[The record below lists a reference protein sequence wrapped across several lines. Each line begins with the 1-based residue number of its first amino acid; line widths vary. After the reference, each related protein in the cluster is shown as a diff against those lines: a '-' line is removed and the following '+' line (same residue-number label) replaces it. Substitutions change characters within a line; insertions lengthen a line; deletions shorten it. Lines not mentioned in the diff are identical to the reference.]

1 MEEISR
7 ITQERLVDEE
17 LLVVR
22 EAVALLGKSQDEAHV
37 VREILHL
44 LSEFLG
50 LNRGRVVLPDPETG
64 ELRIVHAYGLTQ
76 DEIARG
82 KYLPGE
88 GITGR
93 VMTGGQ
99 TAIVQDVDA
108 EPLFLFRAVA
118 RENLPPETVSYIALP
133 LEQGGRQI
141 GVLGVHRLRERPR
154 PLARDQQVLKIA
166 ATLITHVILLNEF
179 IRERTGRLESENR
192 ELKWALTKDLSTYG
206 SFGIVGESLQLR
218 RALKQIEQVAQ
229 SEATVLLL
237 GESGTGKELFARAL
251 HLSSQ
256 RRDAPFVKVNCGAIP
271 ENLVESELFG
281 YEKGA
286 FTGAIGSRPGYFEQA
301 DNGTLFLDEVG
312 DLPLAMQVKL
322 LRVLQEHSIQRIGAR
337 KEVPVNVRIVA
348 ATNQDLQ
355 LLVSQGKFRLD
366 LFYRL
371 NVIPVR
377 LPALRERAEDIRH
390 LVRYYLNQL
399 DQGYQRNVNITPEA
413 MQRLTDHPWPGNI
426 RQLRNVLERL
436 ILLAEGATIS
446 EREVSAV
453 LQAET
458 HSQMQM
464 QTPPPSLAIT
474 ANAPPRSQWRQRA
487 RLPPGAGKRP
497 RRDRSGAGGNR
508 RQQIARRAETRF
520 DAAPIQ
526 LPHAG
531 DGDRDVVADQAH
543 PRLQLQGV
551 GAKRLG
557 RQQTVQRAERGLG
570 GGILF
575 PGNALGAGRVTQMQ
589 AAVLDGERRA
599 GLVGPGGAGLVDPRR
614 DGHGVLGHQGTDVL
628 RVQIT

>member
-1 MEEISR
+1 MQEYSLPTR
-7 ITQERLVDEE
+7 AAQERLADEE

-76 DEIARG
+76 EEIARG

-118 RENLPPETVSYIALP
+118 RESLPPQTVSFIALP
-133 LEQGGRQI
+133 LEQGGRLI

-166 ATLITHVILLNEF
+166 ATLITHVILINEF
-179 IRERTGRLESENR
+179 IRERTSRLESENR

-218 RALKQIEQVAQ
+218 RALKQIEQVAH

-256 RRDAPFVKVNCGAIP
+256 RRDAPFIKVNCGAIP

-446 EREVSAV
+446 EKEVMAV
-453 LQAET
+453 LQAES

-464 QTPPPSLAIT
+464 Q
-474 ANAPPRSQWRQRA
+474 APPQNGLTALPTPAMSSNGGVRAYHPVQESDRAAIETALLETGGNKSRAAQKLGLTLRQFNYRMQVMGIA
-487 RLPPGAGKRP
+487 AGKR
-497 RRDRSGAGGNR
+497 
-508 RQQIARRAETRF
+508 
-520 DAAPIQ
+520 
-526 LPHAG
+526 
-531 DGDRDVVADQAH
+531 
-543 PRLQLQGV
+543 
-551 GAKRLG
+551 
-557 RQQTVQRAERGLG
+557 
-570 GGILF
+570 
-575 PGNALGAGRVTQMQ
+575 
-589 AAVLDGERRA
+589 
-599 GLVGPGGAGLVDPRR
+599 
-614 DGHGVLGHQGTDVL
+614 
-628 RVQIT
+628 

>member
-1 MEEISR
+1 MEDMPR

-76 DEIARG
+76 DEVARG

-93 VMTGGQ
+93 VMTSGQ

-133 LEQGGRQI
+133 LEQGGRVI

-179 IRERTGRLESENR
+179 IRERTSRLESENR
-192 ELKWALTKDLSTYG
+192 ELKWALTKDMSTYG

-286 FTGAIGSRPGYFEQA
+286 FTGAVGSRPGYFEQA

-413 MQRLTDHPWPGNI
+413 MLRLTDHPWPGNI

-436 ILLAEGATIS
+436 ILLAENATIG
-446 EREVSAV
+446 EKEVMAV

-458 HSQMQM
+458 HSEMQM
-464 QTPPPSLAIT
+464 LTPPPPSFAAAPMANPTSASVRAYHPVQESDRAAIEAALLET
-474 ANAPPRSQWRQRA
+474 NGNKSRAAQKLGLTLRQFNYRMQVMGIA
-487 RLPPGAGKRP
+487 TTLP
-497 RRDRSGAGGNR
+497 RR
-508 RQQIARRAETRF
+508 F
-520 DAAPIQ
+520 PAA
-526 LPHAG
+526 
-531 DGDRDVVADQAH
+531 
-543 PRLQLQGV
+543 
-551 GAKRLG
+551 
-557 RQQTVQRAERGLG
+557 
-570 GGILF
+570 
-575 PGNALGAGRVTQMQ
+575 
-589 AAVLDGERRA
+589 
-599 GLVGPGGAGLVDPRR
+599 
-614 DGHGVLGHQGTDVL
+614 
-628 RVQIT
+628 

>member
-1 MEEISR
+1 MEDNLSVR
-7 ITQERLVDEE
+7 TTPERLVDEE

-22 EAVALLGKSQDEAHV
+22 ESVALLSKSHDEAFV
-37 VREILHL
+37 IREILHL

-50 LNRGRVVLPDPETG
+50 LNRGRVVLPEPETG
-64 ELRIVHAYGLTQ
+64 ALRIVHAYGLTQ
-76 DEIARG
+76 EEIEHGR
-82 KYLPGE
+82 YLPGE

-93 VMTGGQ
+93 VMVSGQ
-99 TAIVQDVDA
+99 PAIVQDVDA

-118 RENLPPETVSYIALP
+118 RENLPQETVSFIAMP
-133 LEQGGRQI
+133 LEQGGHQI

-154 PLARDQQVLKIA
+154 PLSRDLQVLKIA
-166 ATLITHVILLNEF
+166 ATLITHVILVNEF
-179 IRERTGRLESENR
+179 IRERTNRLESENR
-192 ELKWALTKDLSTYG
+192 ELKWALTKDQSTYG

-229 SEATVLLL
+229 TEATVLLL

-251 HLSSQ
+251 HMSSA
-256 RRDAPFVKVNCGAIP
+256 RRDSPFVKVNCGAIP

-286 FTGAIGSRPGYFEQA
+286 FTGATGSRPGYFEQA
-301 DNGTLFLDEVG
+301 NGGTLFLDEVG

-322 LRVLQEHSIQRIGAR
+322 LRVLQEHSIQRIGAQ
-337 KEVPVNVRIVA
+337 KEVTVDVRIVA

-377 LPALRERAEDIRH
+377 LPALRERPEDIRH

-436 ILLAEGATIS
+436 ILLAEGPIVS
-446 EREVSAV
+446 EKEVMTV

-458 HSQMQM
+458 HNQ
-464 QTPPPSLAIT
+464 
-474 ANAPPRSQWRQRA
+474 
-487 RLPPGAGKRP
+487 
-497 RRDRSGAGGNR
+497 
-508 RQQIARRAETRF
+508 
-520 DAAPIQ
+520 
-526 LPHAG
+526 
-531 DGDRDVVADQAH
+531 V
-543 PRLQLQGV
+543 
-551 GAKRLG
+551 
-557 RQQTVQRAERGLG
+557 
-570 GGILF
+570 
-575 PGNALGAGRVTQMQ
+575 
-589 AAVLDGERRA
+589 
-599 GLVGPGGAGLVDPRR
+599 
-614 DGHGVLGHQGTDVL
+614 
-628 RVQIT
+628 

>member
-1 MEEISR
+1 MEDMPR

-76 DEIARG
+76 DEVARG

-93 VMTGGQ
+93 VMTSGQ

-133 LEQGGRQI
+133 LEQGGRVI

-154 PLARDQQVLKIA
+154 PLARDEQVLKIA

-179 IRERTGRLESENR
+179 IRERTSRLESENR
-192 ELKWALTKDLSTYG
+192 ELKWALTKDMSTYG

-286 FTGAIGSRPGYFEQA
+286 FTGAVGSRPGYFEQA

-413 MQRLTDHPWPGNI
+413 MLRLTDHPWPGNI

-436 ILLAEGATIS
+436 ILLAENATIG
-446 EREVSAV
+446 EKEVMAV

-458 HSQMQM
+458 HSEMQM
-464 QTPPPSLAIT
+464 LTPPPPSFAAAPT
-474 ANAPPRSQWRQRA
+474 ANPTSASVRAYHPVQESDRAAIEAALLETNGNKSRAAQKLGLTLRQFNYRMQVMGIA
-487 RLPPGAGKRP
+487 TTLP
-497 RRDRSGAGGNR
+497 RR
-508 RQQIARRAETRF
+508 F
-520 DAAPIQ
+520 PAA
-526 LPHAG
+526 
-531 DGDRDVVADQAH
+531 
-543 PRLQLQGV
+543 
-551 GAKRLG
+551 
-557 RQQTVQRAERGLG
+557 
-570 GGILF
+570 
-575 PGNALGAGRVTQMQ
+575 
-589 AAVLDGERRA
+589 
-599 GLVGPGGAGLVDPRR
+599 
-614 DGHGVLGHQGTDVL
+614 
-628 RVQIT
+628 

>member
-1 MEEISR
+1 MEEAPR
-7 ITQERLVDEE
+7 IPQERLVDEE

-76 DEIARG
+76 EETARG

-93 VMTGGQ
+93 VMTSGQ

-108 EPLFLFRAVA
+108 EPLFLFRSVA
-118 RENLPPETVSYIALP
+118 RANLPQGTVSFIALP
-133 LEQGGRQI
+133 LEQGGRVI

-179 IRERTGRLESENR
+179 IRERTSRLESENR

-413 MQRLTDHPWPGNI
+413 MLRLTDHPWPGNI

-436 ILLAEGATIS
+436 ILLAENATIG
-446 EREVSAV
+446 EREVMAV
-453 LQAET
+453 LQAES

-464 QTPPPSLAIT
+464 QAPPPAHFT
-474 ANAPPRSQWRQRA
+474 APPIAGEASNGGVRAYHPVQENDRIAIESALLETNGNKSRAAQKLGLTLRQFNYRM
-487 RLPPGAGKRP
+487 
-497 RRDRSGAGGNR
+497 
-508 RQQIARRAETRF
+508 Q
-520 DAAPIQ
+520 
-526 LPHAG
+526 
-531 DGDRDVVADQAH
+531 VM
-543 PRLQLQGV
+543 
-551 GAKRLG
+551 
-557 RQQTVQRAERGLG
+557 
-570 GGILF
+570 GI
-575 PGNALGAGRVTQMQ
+575 VTQK
-589 AAVLDGERRA
+589 R
-599 GLVGPGGAGLVDPRR
+599 
-614 DGHGVLGHQGTDVL
+614 
-628 RVQIT
+628 

>member
-1 MEEISR
+1 MEESSR

-64 ELRIVHAYGLTQ
+64 ELRIVHAYGLTH

-93 VMTGGQ
+93 VMTSGQ

-141 GVLGVHRLRERPR
+141 GVLAVHRLRERPR

-377 LPALRERAEDIRH
+377 LPALRERADDIRH

-413 MQRLTDHPWPGNI
+413 MQRLSDHPWPGNI

-436 ILLAEGATIS
+436 ILLAENATIG

-464 QTPPPSLAIT
+464 QTPNPPAQPAYASPPTPGIASPPAAGASVRAYHPVQESDRAAIEAALAET
-474 ANAPPRSQWRQRA
+474 
-487 RLPPGAGKRP
+487 
-497 RRDRSGAGGNR
+497 GGNKSR
-508 RQQIARRAETRF
+508 AAQKLGLTLRQFNYRMQVMGIETARR
-520 DAAPIQ
+520 
-526 LPHAG
+526 
-531 DGDRDVVADQAH
+531 
-543 PRLQLQGV
+543 
-551 GAKRLG
+551 
-557 RQQTVQRAERGLG
+557 
-570 GGILF
+570 
-575 PGNALGAGRVTQMQ
+575 
-589 AAVLDGERRA
+589 
-599 GLVGPGGAGLVDPRR
+599 
-614 DGHGVLGHQGTDVL
+614 
-628 RVQIT
+628 

>member
-1 MEEISR
+1 MEDSSPPSR
-7 ITQERLVDEE
+7 ASQERLADEE

-76 DEIARG
+76 EEIVRG

-93 VMTGGQ
+93 VMTSGQ

-118 RENLPPETVSYIALP
+118 RENLPPQTVSYIALP

-179 IRERTGRLESENR
+179 VRERTSRLESENR

-251 HLSSQ
+251 HLSSP

-436 ILLAEGATIS
+436 ILLAEGAIIG
-446 EREVSAV
+446 EREVMAV

-464 QTPPPSLAIT
+464 QAPPPKLRTTAPQMACRIT
-474 ANAPPRSQWRQRA
+474 P
-487 RLPPGAGKRP
+487 
-497 RRDRSGAGGNR
+497 
-508 RQQIARRAETRF
+508 
-520 DAAPIQ
+520 
-526 LPHAG
+526 
-531 DGDRDVVADQAH
+531 DQA
-543 PRLQLQGV
+543 PACAPTTRCRK
-551 GAKRLG
+551 ATA
-557 RQQTVQRAERGLG
+557 RQSKPHWRKPAAT
-570 GGILF
+570 
-575 PGNALGAGRVTQMQ
+575 NRV
-589 AAVLDGERRA
+589 RRKNSA
-599 GLVGPGGAGLVDPRR
+599 
-614 DGHGVLGHQGTDVL
+614 
-628 RVQIT
+628 